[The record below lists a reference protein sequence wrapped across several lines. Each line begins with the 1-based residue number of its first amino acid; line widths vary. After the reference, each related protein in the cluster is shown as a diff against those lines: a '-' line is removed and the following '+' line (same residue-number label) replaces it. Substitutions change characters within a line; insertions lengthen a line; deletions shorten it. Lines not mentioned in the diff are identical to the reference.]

1 MPAGRNL
8 TVEAVGVT
16 LAYGDRVAVTDATFE
31 FEASTVTAL
40 VGPNGSG
47 KSTLLGAIAGL
58 YEPRSGTIRVLG
70 DVPSRVR
77 RRVAYVLQSTEVD
90 ESLPITVRE
99 VVAMG
104 CYARRGMLGR
114 LRADDRSA
122 IDAAMER
129 LQIVDL
135 HRRHLREL
143 SGGQRQRVYVAQGLV
158 QGGDVLLL
166 DEPVTGLDVVS
177 RHTIL
182 EVVHEERDAGRT
194 VVLSTHDLGEAAT
207 ADNVVL
213 LAGRVV
219 ASGPPADVLTDEW
232 LSAAYAGRLLRLAG
246 GVVVVDEAQ
255 HHHDHQHNH
264 QHDHG

>member
-1 MPAGRNL
+1 MPEGCNPS
-8 TVEAVGVT
+8 VEAIDLT
-16 LAYGDRVAVTDATFE
+16 LAYRDRVAVAGATF
-31 FEASTVTAL
+31 ACQPGTVTAL

-47 KSTLLGAIAGL
+47 KSTLLSAIAGL
-58 YEPRSGTIRVLG
+58 HEPRSGTILVLG
-70 DVPSRVR
+70 DQPVR
-77 RRVAYVLQSTEVD
+77 ARRKLAYVLQSTEVD

-114 LRADDRSA
+114 LTADDRA
-122 IDAAMER
+122 LVDAAMER
-129 LQIVDL
+129 LQIADL
-135 HRRHLREL
+135 DRRHLREL

-158 QGGDVLLL
+158 QDGEVLLL

-182 EVVHEERDAGRT
+182 EVVREERDAGHT

-207 ADNVVL
+207 ADHVVL

-219 ASGPPADVLTDEW
+219 ADGPPSEVLTDEW

-246 GVVVVDEAQ
+246 GVVVIDEAQ
-255 HHHDHQHNH
+255 HQHDHQPG
-264 QHDHG
+264 HG

>member
-1 MPAGRNL
+1 MPEGSNP
-8 TVEAVGVT
+8 TVEAVGLT
-16 LAYGDRVAVTDATFE
+16 LAYRDRIALADATFA
-31 FEASTVTAL
+31 FRAGTVTAL

-58 YEPRSGTIRVLG
+58 NQPRSGTIRVLG
-70 DVPSRVR
+70 DEPVRAR
-77 RRVAYVLQSTEVD
+77 RRIAYVLQSTEVD

-104 CYARRGMLGR
+104 CYARRGLLGR
-114 LRADDRSA
+114 LKVEDHAA
-122 IDAAMER
+122 IDAAMDR
-129 LQIVDL
+129 LRIADL
-135 HRRHLREL
+135 SRRHLREL

-158 QGGDVLLL
+158 QGGEVLLL

-177 RHTIL
+177 RQTIL
-182 EVVHEERDAGRT
+182 EVVREERAAGRT

-219 ASGPPADVLTDEW
+219 AAGAPGDVLTDEW
-232 LSAAYAGRLLRLAG
+232 LTAAYEGRLLRLAG

-255 HHHDHQHNH
+255 HHH
-264 QHDHG
+264 HDHGDDHG

>member
-1 MPAGRNL
+1 VPEGRNPS
-8 TVEAVGVT
+8 VEANDLT
-16 LAYGDRVAVTDATFE
+16 LAYRDRVAVADATF
-31 FEASTVTAL
+31 ACQPGTVTAL

-47 KSTLLGAIAGL
+47 KSTLLSAIAGL
-58 YEPRSGTIRVLG
+58 HEPRSGTIRVLG
-70 DVPSRVR
+70 DQPVR
-77 RRVAYVLQSTEVD
+77 ARRKLAYVLQSTEVD

-104 CYARRGMLGR
+104 CYARRGILGR
-114 LRADDRSA
+114 LNADDRA
-122 IDAAMER
+122 LIDAAMER
-129 LQIVDL
+129 LQIADL
-135 HRRHLREL
+135 DRRHLREL

-158 QGGDVLLL
+158 QDGEVLLL

-182 EVVHEERDAGRT
+182 EVVREERDAGHT

-207 ADNVVL
+207 ADHVVL

-219 ASGPPADVLTDEW
+219 ADGPPSEVLTDEW

-246 GVVVVDEAQ
+246 GVVVIDEAQ
-255 HHHDHQHNH
+255 HQHDH